1 MVEFRFSRVWGFGRK
16 NVFRKLLIHFYG
28 IVDRL
33 HTSAIEFG
41 KEKEDRIYHFK
52 PSKHK
57 GD

>member
-1 MVEFRFSRVWGFGRK
+1 MVEFRFRVFGFGRK
-16 NVFRKLLIHFYG
+16 NVLRKVLIYFYG

-41 KEKEDRIYHFK
+41 REKEDRIYHFK